1 MGAPVKPGG
10 QNSAAKQNRRKIRE
24 NFTDLF
30 HLDGYCAPA
39 PLQIST
45 KNPPYHMRN
54 VHVWKTR
61 TEEGE
66 KREVRAE
73 RFGGR
78 WRFQAKLKSE
88 ERWTYYDV
96 PSLEDLDELRDILW
110 RKYQRKRLPHDDVA
124 SIDAMIAEMR
134 PAVLEPPDSSEDEA
148 IAQVRRGARE

>member
-1 MGAPVKPGG
+1 
-10 QNSAAKQNRRKIRE
+10 
-24 NFTDLF
+24 
-30 HLDGYCAPA
+30 
-39 PLQIST
+39 
-45 KNPPYHMRN
+45 MRN

-110 RKYQRKRLPHDDVA
+110 RKYQRKRLPYDDVA

-134 PAVLEPPDSSEDEA
+134 PAVLEPPDSPEDET
-148 IAQVRRGARE
+148 IAQARRGARE